1 MASPARSFLLK
12 IYMYKKP
19 EARHKARFFGSAQ
32 AWHGPMFIVTA
43 SPARY
48 FVPGLSHNHSTT
60 GGTAWPEF

>member
-1 MASPARSFLLK
+1 
-12 IYMYKKP
+12 MYKKP

-32 AWHGPMFIVTA
+32 ARHGPMFIPMFIVTA